1 MAKLRTPVTSRGHI
15 QGPEDAPLTL
25 VEYGDY
31 ECPSCGSA
39 YPIVKRVQEQFGRRL
54 RFVFRNFPLSE
65 IHPHAESAAETAEFA
80 AAQGRFWE
88 MHDLLFENQEQLSEA
103 LYSELAEELGLSPTA
118 LRQALEEGKYKE
130 RVRTDFSSG
139 VRSGVNGTP
148 TFFVNGMRHDGRFDY
163 ETLVL
168 PYEKKVGRA
177 TPLSHENGEIW
188 FMFSLGGDPLL
199 RSTCE

>member
-1 MAKLRTPVTSRGHI
+1 MAKLRTPVTSRDHI

-65 IHPHAESAAETAEFA
+65 IHPHAESAAEAAEFA

-148 TFFVNGMRHDGRFDY
+148 TFFVNGMRHDGPFDY

-168 PYEKKVGRA
+168 ALRE
-177 TPLSHENGEIW
+177 E
-188 FMFSLGGDPLL
+188 GGKGNAVVA
-199 RSTCE
+199 